1 MKILIVEDEKP
12 LNDSI
17 VEYLN
22 EEGHI
27 CEAVFTYDAAIE
39 KIEFYDYDCIVVDIN
54 LPDGSGLDIIRHI
67 KKNSRTLGI
76 IIISA
81 RNSLENRIEGLE
93 IGADN
98 YLTKP
103 FHLAEL
109 NAHLKSINRRINFKG
124 NEEII
129 INEIKIIPS
138 ERQVFVNDKE
148 VRLTKK
154 EYELLLFFIANKNKL
169 ITKSGLAEHL
179 WGDYMDMADS
189 YDFIYTHIKNL
200 RSKLMKE
207 GCGDYI
213 RTIHGV
219 GYKFI
224 VTGDGKE

>member
-1 MKILIVEDEKP
+1 M
-12 LNDSI
+12 
-17 VEYLN
+17 
-22 EEGHI
+22 
-27 CEAVFTYDAAIE
+27 
-39 KIEFYDYDCIVVDIN
+39 
-54 LPDGSGLDIIRHI
+54 
-67 KKNSRTLGI
+67 GI

-81 RNSLENRIEGLE
+81 RNSLDNRIEGLE

-109 NAHLKSINRRINFKG
+109 NACLKSINRRISFNG
-124 NEEII
+124 NEQII
-129 INEIKIIPS
+129 VSEIKILPNA
-138 ERQVFVNDKE
+138 RQVFVNEKE
-148 VRLTKK
+148 IKLTKK
-154 EYELLLFFIANKNKL
+154 EYELLMFFIANKNKL

-200 RSKLMKE
+200 RSKLIKE
-207 GCGDYI
+207 GCADYI

-224 VTGDGKE
+224 ICGDGYE